1 MNNTTNINKTN
12 NKTRR
17 QRKKSNKT
25 MKQANTNTPKIVNSN
40 NAKYYTKYY
49 TNTHLLPFS
58 SIINYINN
66 NYDSFNNLSSN
77 SNTDTIINSFSF
89 YFNVNNDFL
98 NENKSD
104 AIDTP
109 IQKNAQMDLNKLLA
123 YALYIKSKR
132 FFQLNNK
139 LNIEDLKYQIGKDVS
154 RIDIFINGDLYKN
167 PYIEEDTEQLI
178 TNFQKADHFNLTLV
192 DYFNDFSKKIDYN
205 QINQLGIACC
215 QNLFN
220 LVTDQ
225 INLALMYAIQP
236 EICVFLN
243 GNKHIEITI
252 NETARLCKLF
262 FSCNL
267 VISYK
272 QILDPEYTCGNLD
285 FILTLDFVKNTYYYE
300 SFVLN
305 YNVNNCDPYVYE
317 ANQNLIQ
324 ELDQKKNS
332 SKLKYVI
339 PAAAVTGAVVAT
351 PFLLGV
357 LGGKGKDKGNRNG
370 KKNSK
375 KNSKK

>member
-1 MNNTTNINKTN
+1 MNNTTNTNKTN

-25 MKQANTNTPKIVNSN
+25 MKQTNTNTPKIVNTN
-40 NAKYYTKYY
+40 NANYYTKNF

-58 SIINYINN
+58 SIIKYINN
-66 NYDSFNNLSSN
+66 NYDTFNNLSSVSSTN
-77 SNTDTIINSFSF
+77 NMIHSFAF
-89 YFNVNNDFL
+89 YFNVDNDFI
-98 NENKSD
+98 NNNKSES
-104 AIDTP
+104 IETP
-109 IQKNAQMDLNKLLA
+109 INKNSIMDLNKLLA
-123 YALYIKSKR
+123 YSLYIKSKR
-132 FFQLNNK
+132 FFQINNN

-167 PYIEEDTEQLI
+167 PYIEEDNEQLI
-178 TNFQKADHFNLTLV
+178 TNFQKADHFIITLM
-192 DYFNDFSKKIDYN
+192 DYFGDFSKSVDYN
-205 QINQLGIACC
+205 QINQFGIACC
-215 QNLFN
+215 QNIFN

-225 INLALMYAIQP
+225 INLALMDAIQP
-236 EICVFLN
+236 EFCVFLN

-252 NETARLCKLF
+252 NETARVCKLF

-272 QILDPEYTCGNLD
+272 QVLDPEYTCGNLD
-285 FILTLDFVKNTYYYE
+285 FILTLDLIKNTYRYE
-300 SFVLN
+300 NFILN

-324 ELDQKKNS
+324 ELDQKKKS

-357 LGGKGKDKGNRNG
+357 LGGKRKRKRNRKVKGNSI
-370 KKNSK
+370 KQK
-375 KNSKK
+375 

>member
-205 QINQLGIACC
+205 QKNQVGIACC

-243 GNKHIEITI
+243 GNKHI
-252 NETARLCKLF
+252 
-262 FSCNL
+262 
-267 VISYK
+267 
-272 QILDPEYTCGNLD
+272 
-285 FILTLDFVKNTYYYE
+285 
-300 SFVLN
+300 
-305 YNVNNCDPYVYE
+305 
-317 ANQNLIQ
+317 
-324 ELDQKKNS
+324 
-332 SKLKYVI
+332 
-339 PAAAVTGAVVAT
+339 
-351 PFLLGV
+351 
-357 LGGKGKDKGNRNG
+357 
-370 KKNSK
+370 
-375 KNSKK
+375 